1 MFTRLTLLEIDTVR
15 IDTASAVERF
25 RAEVLPELHEQPGY
39 AGVLVMATPEG
50 LGAIISFWE
59 TPEAADA
66 AGSQGFYAETLER
79 YTTIFRSPPGRER
92 YQIALA
98 ELPSM
103 EATAP
108 AAN

>member
-1 MFTRLTLLEIDTVR
+1 MYTRLTLLEIDTVR
-15 IDTASAVERF
+15 IDMPAAVERF
-25 RAEVLPELHEQPGY
+25 RAEVLPELHQQPGY

-50 LGAIISFWE
+50 AGAVLSFWE

-66 AGSQGFYAETLER
+66 AGSSGFYADVLER

-98 ELPSM
+98 ELPSA
-103 EATAP
+103 ETTI
-108 AAN
+108 AALS

>member
-15 IDTASAVERF
+15 IDTGSAVERF
-25 RAEVLPELHEQPGY
+25 RAEVLPELHRQPGY

-50 LGAIISFWE
+50 LGAIVSFWE
-59 TPEAADA
+59 TADAADA
-66 AGSQGFYAETLER
+66 AGTEGFYAEVLER

-92 YQIALA
+92 YRLALA
-98 ELPSM
+98 ELPSV

-108 AAN
+108 ATS